1 MKKQIVNL
9 DGQAIQQAALVR
21 EAKANEGNYLLYQ
34 NKREQEKTSDALDK
48 KGIAN
53 VAIAVPPVAPLVP
66 AHSPVMLT
74 LLGFAFAIFSA
85 IAAAYLFEYLDPS
98 FRTPAEV
105 TDTLNIPVLAFVPKR
120 AA

>member
-1 MKKQIVNL
+1 MHWT
-9 DGQAIQQAALVR
+9 R
-21 EAKANEGNYLLYQ
+21 KASRTWRLQFL
-34 NKREQEKTSDALDK
+34 RLPRS
-48 KGIAN
+48 
-53 VAIAVPPVAPLVP
+53 VP